1 MINTLK
7 ANPEMFNWMH
17 VIRCNWWYDKE

>member
-17 VIRCNWWYDKE
+17 VICCNWWYVKE